1 MERGPCVQG
10 KPLWDLRIQ
19 RVQRVVEGAIN
30 YCRRPFIKKLSNGP
44 QARLARFFINCQGG
58 F

>member
-1 MERGPCVQG
+1 MY

-19 RVQRVVEGAIN
+19 RVQRVVVGAIN

-44 QARLARFFINCQGG
+44 QARLARFLSIARAVFK
-58 F
+58 FFKVLS